1 MTSNHVPLI
10 SAFRMTVRMTFRMTF
25 RMTIRFSLNQS
36 SGEILDIP
44 VLYYLTGRDQ
54 NSFHGRTS
62 NLLKIK
68 PLDLSC
74 HINFDFLLISDIAEK
89 SQILDQKS

>member
-1 MTSNHVPLI
+1 MHRITNEKAISFPLN
-10 SAFRMTVRMTFRMTF
+10 R
-25 RMTIRFSLNQS
+25 S